1 MIRKPT
7 HKKLYI
13 ALFLIL
19 IIGVSSAVA
28 AVYVTQGTSVKVGV
42 KVGDTFTYKLTGG
55 YVLYDNSAVPPA
67 GISEYNATDYYKI
80 SITGIN
86 GTVVTFDTVWQFKN
100 GTTIQNS
107 NWVNVATG
115 DTTKGGFWA
124 IYPSNIKLNSLLHPK
139 GTDNLVVNSTDTGVF
154 VDSTRSR
161 NCWTLN
167 SLFNSISDPTG
178 NKTQSNFLTVYFDK
192 QTGMLTQLSNLIEY
206 KDGSVQLYN
215 TFTNWQL
222 SSTSVWNV

>member
-86 GTVVTFDTVWQFKN
+86 GPLSRLIRFGSLKMEQQFR
-100 GTTIQNS
+100 T
-107 NWVNVATG
+107 
-115 DTTKGGFWA
+115 
-124 IYPSNIKLNSLLHPK
+124 
-139 GTDNLVVNSTDTGVF
+139 
-154 VDSTRSR
+154 
-161 NCWTLN
+161 
-167 SLFNSISDPTG
+167 
-178 NKTQSNFLTVYFDK
+178 
-192 QTGMLTQLSNLIEY
+192 QTG
-206 KDGSVQLYN
+206 
-215 TFTNWQL
+215 
-222 SSTSVWNV
+222 ST